1 MQPIEETIQRVII
14 QDFDLLNN
22 YKTCNLIEA
31 HKNNLLQSHKNKILK
46 PLDGFSYCADEDADH
61 LADYYKA
68 LEEGDFV
75 KACYLAKQYDE
86 IEELLLSA
94 IENND
99 EELAITLLL
108 LGANINH
115 QYVGEYD
122 DINYPITLAMA
133 NGLEYVFNALLLFP
147 DINLAVIGTPIMENP
162 EVRQFC
168 GYPVTNSALCP
179 LAVLLQAEYQN
190 FARFINVDFDV
201 ILSDNSMLNTLL
213 IEQNLIYELKQLIV
227 LGGYADDVDGDDC
240 GYIGSLYWDYKSKPI
255 DTNLNRI
262 SEFGN
267 IISNV
272 LIQGDEPW
280 LIDLI
285 DNRGKP
291 YAKSLIK
298 ELGIEELITQLPH
311 KYEAQQSKI
320 DELEDEL
327 ADAVSDSDF
336 FKRLD
341 LTSIVN
347 NHNKFIEIDITEEFI
362 ELNFNFVKPYVK
374 AIKVRQQNAEYELV
388 LEINTGIELTEEI
401 KISGFFNRPFQS
413 SVKMTAY
420 VYQHLIR
427 LKNVYISLLASHK
440 ATLEP
445 LNKLTPNFIDALLN
459 HDVVIEGCH
468 SFDLFKYL
476 AMLCNT
482 DSVDFFNSV
491 NKVNKSQYIQ
501 VIVDKKVEVNLIDFR
516 ESLPIYSGEIGPEN
530 KDEYKVFNIAL
541 YQAILMLSRTQ
552 IYDKHDK

>member
-94 IENND
+94 IESSD
-99 EELAITLLL
+99 EELALTLLL
-108 LGANINH
+108 LGADINH

-122 DINYPITLAMA
+122 EINYPITLAMT

-147 DINLAVIGTPIMENP
+147 DIDLTVIGTPVADNP
-162 EVRQFC
+162 EVRRFC
-168 GYPVTNSALCP
+168 GYSVSNTSLCP
-179 LAVLLQAEYQN
+179 LTVLLQAEYQN
-190 FARFINVDFDV
+190 FARYISVDFNEL
-201 ILSDNSMLNTLL
+201 LSDGSSLSSLL
-213 IEQNLIYELKQLIV
+213 VEQNLIDELKQLIV
-227 LGGYADDVDGDDC
+227 LGGYADDVDSYDC

-298 ELGIEELITQLPH
+298 ELGIEELITQLAD
-311 KYEAQQSKI
+311 KYEVQQDKI

-327 ADAVSDSDF
+327 ADAVSESDF

-341 LTSIVN
+341 LTSIVS

-374 AIKVRQQNAEYELV
+374 AIKVRQQNAQYVLV
-388 LEINTGIELTEEI
+388 LEINTGIELTEKI
-401 KISGFFNRPFQS
+401 KISGLFNRPFQS
-413 SVKMTAY
+413 SVKMAAY
-420 VYQHLIR
+420 LYQHLIR
-427 LKNVYISLLASHK
+427 LENVYFSLLATHK
-440 ATLEP
+440 TTLAP

-476 AMLCNT
+476 SMLCDV

-501 VIVDKKVEVNLIDFR
+501 VIVDRKIEVNLIDFR

-541 YQAILMLSRTQ
+541 YQAILTLSRTQ
-552 IYDKHDK
+552 IYDKHNK

>member
-86 IEELLLSA
+86 IEKLLLSA
-94 IENND
+94 IESSD
-99 EELAITLLL
+99 EELALTLLL
-108 LGANINH
+108 LGADINH

-122 DINYPITLAMA
+122 EINYPITLAMT

-147 DINLAVIGTPIMENP
+147 DIDLTVIGTPVADNP
-162 EVRQFC
+162 EVRRFC
-168 GYPVTNSALCP
+168 GYSVSNTSLCP
-179 LAVLLQAEYQN
+179 LTVLLQAEYQN
-190 FARFINVDFDV
+190 FARYISVDFNEL
-201 ILSDNSMLNTLL
+201 LSDGSSLSSLL
-213 IEQNLIYELKQLIV
+213 VEQNLIDELKQLIV
-227 LGGYADDVDGDDC
+227 LGGYADDVDSYDC

-298 ELGIEELITQLPH
+298 ELGIEELITQLAD
-311 KYEAQQSKI
+311 KYEVQQDKI

-327 ADAVSDSDF
+327 ADAVSESDF

-341 LTSIVN
+341 LTSIVS

-374 AIKVRQQNAEYELV
+374 AIKVRQ
-388 LEINTGIELTEEI
+388 
-401 KISGFFNRPFQS
+401 
-413 SVKMTAY
+413 
-420 VYQHLIR
+420 
-427 LKNVYISLLASHK
+427 
-440 ATLEP
+440 
-445 LNKLTPNFIDALLN
+445 
-459 HDVVIEGCH
+459 
-468 SFDLFKYL
+468 
-476 AMLCNT
+476 
-482 DSVDFFNSV
+482 
-491 NKVNKSQYIQ
+491 
-501 VIVDKKVEVNLIDFR
+501 
-516 ESLPIYSGEIGPEN
+516 
-530 KDEYKVFNIAL
+530 
-541 YQAILMLSRTQ
+541 
-552 IYDKHDK
+552 

>member
-94 IENND
+94 IESSD
-99 EELAITLLL
+99 EELALTLLL
-108 LGANINH
+108 LGADINH

-122 DINYPITLAMA
+122 EINYPITLAMT

-147 DINLAVIGTPIMENP
+147 DIDLTVIGTPVADNP
-162 EVRQFC
+162 EVRRFC
-168 GYPVTNSALCP
+168 GYSVSNTSLCP
-179 LAVLLQAEYQN
+179 LTVLLQAEYQN
-190 FARFINVDFDV
+190 FARYISVDFNEL
-201 ILSDNSMLNTLL
+201 LSDGSSLSSLL
-213 IEQNLIYELKQLIV
+213 VEQNLIDELKQLIV
-227 LGGYADDVDGDDC
+227 LGGYADDVDSYDC

-298 ELGIEELITQLPH
+298 ELGIEELITQLAD
-311 KYEAQQSKI
+311 KYEVQQDKI

-327 ADAVSDSDF
+327 ADAVSESDF

-341 LTSIVN
+341 LTSIVS

-374 AIKVRQQNAEYELV
+374 AIKVRQQNAQYVLV
-388 LEINTGIELTEEI
+388 LEINTGIELTEKI
-401 KISGFFNRPFQS
+401 KISGLFNRPFQS
-413 SVKMTAY
+413 SVKMAAY
-420 VYQHLIR
+420 LYQHLIR
-427 LKNVYISLLASHK
+427 LENVYFSLLATHK
-440 ATLEP
+440 TTLAP

-476 AMLCNT
+476 SMLCDV

-501 VIVDKKVEVNLIDFR
+501 VIVDRKIEVNLIDFR

-541 YQAILMLSRTQ
+541 YQAILTLSRTK
-552 IYDKHDK
+552 IYDKHNK

>member
-1 MQPIEETIQRVII
+1 MQPIEETIRRVII

-22 YKTCNLIEA
+22 YKACNLIEA
-31 HKNNLLQSHKNKILK
+31 HKNDLLQTHKNKILK

-61 LADYYKA
+61 LADYYNA

-94 IENND
+94 IESND

-147 DINLAVIGTPIMENP
+147 DINLAVIGTPMTESP
-162 EVRQFC
+162 EVKQFC
-168 GYPVTNSALCP
+168 GYSITNSAFCP

-201 ILSDNSMLNTLL
+201 PLSDNSMLNTLL

-262 SEFGN
+262 SEFEN

-272 LIQGDEPW
+272 LIQGHEPW

-285 DNRGKP
+285 DSRGKP

-298 ELGIEELITQLPH
+298 ELGIEELITQLAD
-311 KYEAQQSKI
+311 KYEVQQDKI

-327 ADAVSDSDF
+327 ADAASDNDY

-341 LTSIVN
+341 LTSIVS

-374 AIKVRQQNAEYELV
+374 AIKVRQQNAKYELV

-413 SVKMTAY
+413 SVKMAAY
-420 VYQHLIR
+420 VYQNLIC
-427 LKNVYISLLASHK
+427 LKKVYFSLLATHR

-476 AMLCNT
+476 SMLCDV

-501 VIVDKKVEVNLIDFR
+501 VIVDRKIEVNLIDFR
-516 ESLPIYSGEIGPEN
+516 KSLPIYSGEIGPQN
-530 KDEYKVFNIAL
+530 KDEYKVFNVAL
-541 YQAILMLSRTQ
+541 YQAILTLSRTQ
-552 IYDKHDK
+552 IYEKHNK

>member
-86 IEELLLSA
+86 IEKLLLSA
-94 IENND
+94 IESSD
-99 EELAITLLL
+99 EELALTLLL
-108 LGANINH
+108 LGADINH

-122 DINYPITLAMA
+122 EINYPITLAMT

-147 DINLAVIGTPIMENP
+147 DIDLTVIGTPVADNP
-162 EVRQFC
+162 EVRRFC
-168 GYPVTNSALCP
+168 GYSVSNTSLCP
-179 LAVLLQAEYQN
+179 LTVLLQAEYQN
-190 FARFINVDFDV
+190 FARYISVDFNEL
-201 ILSDNSMLNTLL
+201 LSDGSSLSSLL
-213 IEQNLIYELKQLIV
+213 VEQNLIDELKQLIV
-227 LGGYADDVDGDDC
+227 LGGYADDVDSYDC

-298 ELGIEELITQLPH
+298 ELGIEELITQLAD
-311 KYEAQQSKI
+311 KYEVQQDKI

-327 ADAVSDSDF
+327 ADAVSESDF

-341 LTSIVN
+341 LTSIVS

-374 AIKVRQQNAEYELV
+374 AIKVRQQNAQYVLV
-388 LEINTGIELTEEI
+388 LEINTGIELTEKI
-401 KISGFFNRPFQS
+401 KISGLFNRPFQS
-413 SVKMTAY
+413 SVKMAAY
-420 VYQHLIR
+420 LYQHLIR
-427 LKNVYISLLASHK
+427 LKNVYFCLLATHK
-440 ATLEP
+440 TTLAP

-476 AMLCNT
+476 SMLCDV

-501 VIVDKKVEVNLIDFR
+501 VIVDRKIEVNLIDFR

-541 YQAILMLSRTQ
+541 YQAILTLSRTQ
-552 IYDKHDK
+552 IYDKHNK

>member
-22 YKTCNLIEA
+22 YKACNLIEA

-61 LADYYKA
+61 LADYYNA

-147 DINLAVIGTPIMENP
+147 DINLAVIGSPITENP

-168 GYPVTNSALCP
+168 GYSVTNSALCP
-179 LAVLLQAEYQN
+179 LTVLLQAEYQN
-190 FARFINVDFDV
+190 FARFINVDFD
-201 ILSDNSMLNTLL
+201 IPLLDGSMLNTIL

-291 YAKSLIK
+291 YARSLIK
-298 ELGIEELITQLPH
+298 ELGIEELITQLAD

-362 ELNFNFVKPYVK
+362 ELNFNFVKPYVR
-374 AIKVRQQNAEYELV
+374 AIKVRQQNAEYVLV
-388 LEINTGIELTEEI
+388 LELNTGIELTEEI

-427 LKNVYISLLASHK
+427 LKNVYFSLLASHK

-482 DSVDFFNSV
+482 DSVDFFNNV

-501 VIVDKKVEVNLIDFR
+501 VIVDKKIEVNLIDFR
-516 ESLPIYSGEIGPEN
+516 ESLPVYSGEIGPEN

-541 YQAILMLSRTQ
+541 YQATLMLSRTQ
-552 IYDKHDK
+552 IYEKHNK

>member
-61 LADYYKA
+61 LADYYGA

-133 NGLEYVFNALLLFP
+133 NGLEYVFNALLLFH

-285 DNRGKP
+285 DNCGKP

-298 ELGIEELITQLPH
+298 ELGIEELITQLAD

-530 KDEYKVFNIAL
+530 KDEYKVLNIAL

>member
-1 MQPIEETIQRVII
+1 MQPIEETIRRVII
-14 QDFDLLNN
+14 QDFDLRNN
-22 YKTCNLIEA
+22 YKACNLIEA
-31 HKNNLLQSHKNKILK
+31 HKNDLLQTHKNKILK
-46 PLDGFSYCADEDADH
+46 PLDGFNYCADENADH
-61 LADYYKA
+61 LADYYNA

-75 KACYLAKQYDE
+75 KACYLAMQHDE

-147 DINLAVIGTPIMENP
+147 EINLAVIGTPITENP

-168 GYPVTNSALCP
+168 GYSLTNSALCP

-201 ILSDNSMLNTLL
+201 PLSDNSMLNTLL

-298 ELGIEELITQLPH
+298 ELGIEELITQLAD
-311 KYEAQQSKI
+311 KYEVQQDKI

-327 ADAVSDSDF
+327 ADAVSESDF

-341 LTSIVN
+341 LTSIVSN
-347 NHNKFIEIDITEEFI
+347 DKKFIEIDITEEFI
-362 ELNFNFVKPYVK
+362 ELNFTFVRPYTRAV
-374 AIKVRQQNAEYELV
+374 KVRQQNAKHELV
-388 LEINTGIELTEEI
+388 LELNSGVELTQEI
-401 KISGFFNRPFQS
+401 NIQAMFKRPFQS
-413 SVKMTAY
+413 EVKMSAY
-420 VYQHLIR
+420 VYQHLLCLR
-427 LKNVYISLLASHK
+427 DVFFSLVKNHHHA
-440 ATLEP
+440 LEP
-445 LNKLTPNFIDALLN
+445 HNKLAPDFIDAVLN
-459 HDVVIEGCH
+459 NDIVIEGRHTFELCRYLGV
-468 SFDLFKYL
+468 LFEV
-476 AMLCNT
+476 
-482 DSVDFFNSV
+482 DSSEFLKCINE
-491 NKVNKSQYIQ
+491 VNKSQYIQ
-501 VIVDKKVEVNLIDFR
+501 VVVDNKIEVNLIDFR
-516 ESLPIYSGEIGPEN
+516 NSLSIYSADIGPGVIGELS
-530 KDEYKVFNIAL
+530 VFNMAL
-541 YQAILMLSRTQ
+541 YQAVQTLSRTQ
-552 IYDKHDK
+552 IYART

>member
-46 PLDGFSYCADEDADH
+46 PLDGFSYCVDEDADH
-61 LADYYKA
+61 LADYYNA

-86 IEELLLSA
+86 IEELLLRA

-122 DINYPITLAMA
+122 DINYPITLAMV

-147 DINLAVIGTPIMENP
+147 DINLAVIGTPITENP

-168 GYPVTNSALCP
+168 GYSVTNSAFCP

-201 ILSDNSMLNTLL
+201 PLSDNSMLNTLL

-298 ELGIEELITQLPH
+298 ELGIEELITQFAD
-311 KYEAQQSKI
+311 KYEAQQDKI

-341 LTSIVN
+341 LTSIVS

-427 LKNVYISLLASHK
+427 LKNVYFSLLASHK

-501 VIVDKKVEVNLIDFR
+501 VIVDKKIEVNLIDFR
-516 ESLPIYSGEIGPEN
+516 
-530 KDEYKVFNIAL
+530 D
-541 YQAILMLSRTQ
+541 
-552 IYDKHDK
+552 